1 MNILQTIEQQ
11 FKKPAV
17 VAVETGDTVRVHQR
31 IREGARER
39 TQIFE
44 GLVIRVDR
52 PQSLT
57 GRITVRKVASGVG
70 VEKGFVM
77 HSPNVVKIEV
87 TKRAKV
93 RRNYIS
99 YIRQLT
105 GKSAR
110 LKPRSFDPKEVNL
123 PPERPADN
131 QPAANKDQQPEPA
144 SDASESVADEPKSA
158 EAETVGKPED
168 SPSTD
173 QPVDSGNQTDE
184 KTEPTA
190 NTDATPSADQIDEDT
205 EVTDTPKTE
214 KSPDDKPDE
223 PN

>member
-31 IREGARER
+31 IREGTRER

-70 VEKGFVM
+70 VEKGFMM
-77 HSPNVVKIEV
+77 HSPNVVKIEI

-110 LKPRSFDPKEVNL
+110 LKPRPFDPKKINL
-123 PPERPADN
+123 PPELPADN
-131 QPAANKDQQPEPA
+131 QPAANKGQPAEPA
-144 SDASESVADEPKSA
+144 TDASESVADEPKSA
-158 EAETVGKPED
+158 ETETVEAGD
-168 SPSTD
+168 SPEGD
-173 QPVDSGNQTDE
+173 QTADSSNQTDE

-190 NTDATPSADQIDEDT
+190 DTDATPSTDQTDEDT
-205 EVTDTPKTE
+205 EVAEAPKTE

-223 PN
+223 QN